1 MKLLQQTLN
10 ASNDILGDP
19 ELREQIK
26 QTISEMPVMLEETRG
41 AVERIE
47 RHLRL
52 AGARHAEHR
61 GPDQAAGRRRAGPV
75 DELDTSMNNVNQ
87 LSDNLLQFSQKLNDP
102 QGSLGALLH
111 DKELYQHVNH
121 MAKNL
126 DELTRDLKPI
136 LNDAR
141 VFTDK
146 IARHPELLGVRGA
159 IKKDAGLKD
168 SPSNDDSETDVPPR
182 PAAGRSAA
190 AGGGASADSRC
201 TSSSSVVGPPLIGR
215 RAPRR
220 ERRAW
225 TLPRAA
231 GSDSSPHGA
240 RR

>member
-1 MKLLQQTLN
+1 M
-10 ASNDILGDP
+10 
-19 ELREQIK
+19 
-26 QTISEMPVMLEETRG
+26 
-41 AVERIE
+41 
-47 RHLRL
+47 
-52 AGARHAEHR
+52 
-61 GPDQAAGRRRAGPV
+61 
-75 DELDTSMNNVNQ
+75 
-87 LSDNLLQFSQKLNDP
+87 LQFSQQLNDP

-121 MAKNL
+121 MVKNV

-168 SPSNDDSETDVPPR
+168 SPSNDGSETDVPPR

-190 AGGGASADSRC
+190 ADGGASADDKSELSRYLEPVFC
-201 TSSSSVVGPPLIGR
+201 RSRSDQLAATLR
-215 RAPRR
+215 RRTAGDRP
-220 ERRAW
+220 ASAGAGG
-225 TLPRAA
+225 TGMDAVLPTA
-231 GSDSSPHGA
+231 DSSPAVA